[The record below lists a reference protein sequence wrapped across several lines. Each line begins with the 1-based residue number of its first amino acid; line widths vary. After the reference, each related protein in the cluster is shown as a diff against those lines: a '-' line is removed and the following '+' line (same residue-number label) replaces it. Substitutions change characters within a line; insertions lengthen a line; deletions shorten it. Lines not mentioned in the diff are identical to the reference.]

1 MRFGVFMEKKKI
13 TRKQSIVF
21 LLIAFVAS
29 IVIFTIIFNG
39 SPTAST
45 NTEESEMRVT
55 ITMDE
60 FEKIENGMTYD
71 QVKEIIGG
79 DGELQAESGEKGSDI
94 YTVSYK
100 WDGESLTGSAA
111 NLTFQGATPKLQS
124 KVQVGLK

>member
-1 MRFGVFMEKKKI
+1 MEKKKI
-13 TRKQSIVF
+13 TRKQSVIF
-21 LLIAFVAS
+21 LLIVFVAA
-29 IVIFTIIFNG
+29 IVISAIIFSGNPT
-39 SPTAST
+39 SPANTTPSSTAA
-45 NTEESEMRVT
+45 T
-55 ITMDE
+55 ITKAE
-60 FEKIENGMTYD
+60 FDKIENGMTYD
-71 QVKEIIGG
+71 QVNEIIGG